1 MLALLA
7 EFMGSFRLRTRRSWQ
22 RYSRKMLRSDSEAK
36 ATNVGMRFEDL
47 ATDA

>member
-7 EFMGSFRLRTRRSWQ
+7 EFMGGFAYGLVAAVSEVCKIFW
-22 RYSRKMLRSDSEAK
+22 SDSEAK
-36 ATNVGMRFEDL
+36 ATNTDIRFEDL